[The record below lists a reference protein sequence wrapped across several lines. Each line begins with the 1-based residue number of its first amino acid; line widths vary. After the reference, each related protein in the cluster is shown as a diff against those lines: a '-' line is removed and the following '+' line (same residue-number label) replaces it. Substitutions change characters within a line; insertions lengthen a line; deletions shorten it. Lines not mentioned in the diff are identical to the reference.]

1 MARADPTADGRPRDW
16 ARSPL
21 VRVRLGTA
29 LACAAFT
36 AALVLIRGG
45 ARPARLVLREHEH
58 RVIAAMNTWTAV
70 SRSLGVA
77 ALVLIAVTLPVGLLF
92 GRRLVAARLRAQ
104 VRAVHMTVS
113 LSGLVVIALHVVALL
128 GASTLAPSVARLLV
142 PWVWPYR
149 RTATALGVL
158 SVYVLALLGPT
169 YYARRTLG
177 WQRWRIAHR
186 FIAAGLALAIL
197 HVELGG

>member
-1 MARADPTADGRPRDW
+1 
-16 ARSPL
+16 L
-21 VRVRLGTA
+21 VVRQ
-29 LACAAFT
+29 
-36 AALVLIRGG
+36 
-45 ARPARLVLREHEH
+45 HERH
-58 RVIAAMNTWTAV
+58 LIAAMNTWTAV

-77 ALVLIAVTLPVGLLF
+77 ALLLVAVTLPVGLLF
-92 GRRLVAARLRAQ
+92 GRRVVAARRRAQ
-104 VRAVHMTVS
+104 VRAIHMTVS
-113 LSGLVVIALHVVALL
+113 LSGLVVIALHVVTLL
-128 GASTLAPSVARLLV
+128 GASTLAPSVERLLV
-142 PWVWPYR
+142 PWLWPYR

-197 HVELGG
+197 HVTLGG